1 VKNNDTSRCEQVE
14 NELAEIADELTAMGD
29 MVAILLL
36 DYEEMEPETP
46 RGIKLLLLEIRKR
59 IEKVRKALN
68 VSVSSSL
75 EDNSP
80 GLD

>member
-1 VKNNDTSRCEQVE
+1 MINTKYEQVE

-29 MVAILLL
+29 MVAVLLS
-36 DYEEMEPETP
+36 DYEDMEPETP

-59 IEKVRKALN
+59 IEGVRKALN
-68 VSVSSSL
+68 VCVSL
-75 EDNSP
+75 PLKDNGP